1 MFCADVSR
9 IASEIQTKFNAFSE
23 MMSRLGNCENK
34 QGEKYNGVFSV
45 SKKRKW
51 KGKKLYTRYQKS

>member
-1 MFCADVSR
+1 
-9 IASEIQTKFNAFSE
+9 
-23 MMSRLGNCENK
+23 MMSRFGNCENK

-51 KGKKLYTRYQKS
+51 KRKKLYSRYQKSEKQNTKEIQT